1 MIEPKHSLSKERQHF
16 GNRELISLIVP
27 ILIEQLLTMLVG
39 IADTLMV
46 SYAGDAAVSGVSLVN
61 QLNNVFIFIFG
72 AIASGGAVVASQYV
86 GRNDSENGK
95 TAAGQLM
102 LITALI
108 SLLFTG
114 VSVFFRK
121 PLLLIL
127 FGKVEADVMS
137 ASLIYLT
144 LSALSFPAI
153 AVYNSASALLR
164 SMGKTQT
171 VMKVSAAM
179 NIINTA
185 GNAIGI
191 FVLHAGV
198 AGIAVPS
205 LISRLFA
212 AAAMLIFIS
221 DNKNILYLKIK
232 YIFIWNSAMIKRILG
247 VSIPNSIE
255 NGLFQLS
262 KVALSGI
269 VALFGTVQIAAN
281 GVAQSFWSMASLFC
295 IAFGYAFVTVI
306 GQCIGAGDIE
316 AADYYNKKLL
326 RITYIGSA
334 AWNFLITALTPLT
347 LVLYNLTAEEK
358 RLVFILVLIH
368 SIFNVILCPVAFS
381 LSNGLRAAGD
391 IKFTMYAS
399 IIATVICRVIFS
411 VILGIWLNM
420 GVIGICFAMVVDW
433 LVKAVLIAVR
443 YKSRRWTE
451 FKLI

>member
-1 MIEPKHSLSKERQHF
+1 MSRGLGDVYKRQ
-16 GNRELISLIVP
+16 
-27 ILIEQLLTMLVG
+27 QLLTMLVG

-86 GRNDSENGK
+86 GRQDRENGI
-95 TAAGQLM
+95 TAASQLLM
-102 LITALI
+102 ITVLISAVLTCVLI
-108 SLLFTG
+108 FFRVPILSLLFG
-114 VSVFFRK
+114 Q
-121 PLLLIL
+121 
-127 FGKVEADVMS
+127 VEPDVMN
-137 ASLIYLT
+137 AALEYLV
-144 LSALSFPAI
+144 LSALSFPALAI
-153 AVYNSASALLR
+153 YNSISALFR
-164 SMGKTQT
+164 SMGKTKAIMNT
-171 VMKVSAAM
+171 SIVM

-198 AGIAVPS
+198 AGVAVPS
-205 LISRLFA
+205 LISRTFA
-212 AAAMLIFIS
+212 AIVMLILVY
-221 DNKNILYLKIK
+221 NKNNTLYVKSRLVLK
-232 YIFIWNSAMIKRILG
+232 WNACMLKRIMS

-306 GQCIGAGDIE
+306 GQCMGAGDIE

-334 AWNFLITALTPLT
+334 LWNFLITALTPL
-347 LVLYNLTAEEK
+347 VLMLYSLTSEEK
-358 RLVFILVLIH
+358 NLVFVLVLIH
-368 SIFNVILCPVAFS
+368 SVFNVLLCPVAFS

-399 IIATVICRVIFS
+399 ILATVVCRVIFS
-411 VILGIWLNM
+411 VIFGIWLDM
-420 GVIGICFAMVVDW
+420 GVIGICLAMAGDW
-433 LVKAVLIAVR
+433 LVKAVMVSAR
-443 YKSRRWTE
+443 YKGRKWTK
-451 FKLI
+451 FKVIG